1 MCWPKSP
8 DPSPAVDDSQVMCPS
23 PGGPLGIFHV
33 TVSKIEEQGSG
44 VLVNA
49 ISLGTPPR
57 SKQRLR

>member
-1 MCWPKSP
+1 MCWPKSS
-8 DPSPAVDDSQVMCPS
+8 DSSPAVDDSQAMCAS
-23 PGGPLGIFHV
+23 PGGPLGIFYA

-57 SKQRLR
+57 SKQRLQ

>member
-8 DPSPAVDDSQVMCPS
+8 DPSPAVGDSQAVCPS

-49 ISLGTPPR
+49 ISLGNPPR